1 MPSCAGDYSS
11 QLLLIQ
17 RLLILL
23 SRYKPNRPDLLYQVL
38 EFERTGSLYRSAPR
52 QIFRPGEWYTRPGG
66 FAQQLQVGWS
76 QGRYQ
81 AMWLGA
87 LRAQVDG
94 RWFPLTDHHVR
105 GLTIIGEV
113 ERAFFLFQ
121 QLYNNRPSD
130 FQLGSISNMLFFA
143 MGCEHM
149 HLPLV
154 KALVTHFD
162 YLASQ
167 QLSRLP
173 VAPSS
178 SVKYNLS
185 VDEKPLLVVASSDL
199 RQHPVGRFWLP
210 IARKL
215 RSIFKVVSVVGQP
228 RDRDP
233 IRDELRQLSDEWWP
247 LEISGVE
254 AMAERIKDCSPQ
266 LLIDLGVILPTIILF
281 FVKAFGRCTGDLPW
295 LLRTHL
301 CSML

>member
-1 MPSCAGDYSS
+1 
-11 QLLLIQ
+11 
-17 RLLILL
+17 
-23 SRYKPNRPDLLYQVL
+23 
-38 EFERTGSLYRSAPR
+38 
-52 QIFRPGEWYTRPGG
+52 
-66 FAQQLQVGWS
+66 
-76 QGRYQ
+76 
-81 AMWLGA
+81 
-87 LRAQVDG
+87 
-94 RWFPLTDHHVR
+94 
-105 GLTIIGEV
+105 
-113 ERAFFLFQ
+113 
-121 QLYNNRPSD
+121 
-130 FQLGSISNMLFFA
+130 

-149 HLPLV
+149 LPLV

-254 AMAERIKDCSPQ
+254 AMAERIRDCSPQ

-281 FVKAFGRCTGDLPW
+281 YCPGVWQLYRRPISTFTDPLMLNVVIGG
-295 LLRTHL
+295 LLIMFL
-301 CSML
+301 NPI

>member
-1 MPSCAGDYSS
+1 
-11 QLLLIQ
+11 
-17 RLLILL
+17 
-23 SRYKPNRPDLLYQVL
+23 
-38 EFERTGSLYRSAPR
+38 
-52 QIFRPGEWYTRPGG
+52 
-66 FAQQLQVGWS
+66 
-76 QGRYQ
+76 
-81 AMWLGA
+81 MWLGA

-215 RSIFKVVSVVGQP
+215 RSMFRVVSVVGQP

-233 IRDELRQLSDEWWP
+233 IRDELMQLSDEWWP

-266 LLIDLGVILPTIILF
+266 LLIDLGGHTADNYPVLLSRRMAAVQATYLGFYGPTYAQCCDWWIVDHVLESHLINSYPGAEKLGPNR
-281 FVKAFGRCTGDLPW
+281 VQPISLSW
-295 LLRTHL
+295 LAGIKRDSLSGT
-301 CSML
+301 